1 VEIVVM
7 DEGMQ
12 IKEMANDSQGRKELG
27 ARIEAWYSLPS

>member
-12 IKEMANDSQGRKELG
+12 IKEMANDFQRRTELG